1 MWKVPYPGIF
11 SLITFYVSLITR
23 YLLTLSRFPGGK
35 WENNRTGFMKPQKT
49 HIEEKLQNLPTQPGV
64 YLYRNAGGKVIYV
77 GKAKNLRSRVRS
89 YFQDARNLDIK
100 TRALVKQIHEIETI
114 IVDSEVEALI
124 LEANLIKEHRPRYNV
139 FLRDDKSYP
148 YIRITNEPFP
158 RVFVTRRIVKD
169 GSKYLGPYTDVKQL
183 RYIMKTVGKIFP
195 IRSCKYHIDEQVIA
209 SGKIKVCLDYH
220 IKRCQG
226 PCQGLVAQEEYQQM
240 IRQVEKFLRGKTREL
255 VAELEERMRQEAEKM
270 NFEEAARIRDQ
281 IRRIEE
287 YNFLPR
293 KVVLNDFEDRDVIA
307 LAHEDEDACA
317 VVFKIRDGK
326 VIGRQHFYLSGVEKK
341 NTPEILIQFLQQY
354 YLNEESLPHQI
365 LLPAALGDDQPLLE
379 EWLSQSAHHRVQM
392 VVPQIGEKKKLM
404 DLCQKNAK
412 YLLDEL
418 MLQKFQ
424 RSDYIPFN
432 VRQLQKEL
440 SLTVP
445 PRRIEGFD
453 ISNIQGKDAVAS
465 MVCFINGRPRKS
477 EYRIFKIRSK
487 DTPDD
492 FTMMHEVVY
501 RRYKRQLAEEQP
513 LPDLILIDGGKG
525 QLSAA
530 LSALQELGIEQQPI
544 IGLAKRL
551 EEIFLP
557 GESEALVISRRSAGL
572 KLLQQVRDE
581 AHRFA
586 ITHFRKQHK
595 KSTLKSPLD
604 EIPGIGPRR
613 KEHLLKTFGSLKRIR
628 EASVEDL
635 REKGKLPENVARE
648 VVQKLKE
655 AG

>member
-1 MWKVPYPGIF
+1 MM
-11 SLITFYVSLITR
+11 SS
-23 YLLTLSRFPGGK
+23 
-35 WENNRTGFMKPQKT
+35 QKS
-49 HIEEKLQNLPTQPGV
+49 HIEEKLRNLPTQPGV
-64 YLYRNAGGKVIYV
+64 YLYRNAEGKVLYV
-77 GKAKNLRSRVRS
+77 GKAKNLRNRVRS

-100 TRALVKQIHEIETI
+100 TRALVKQIRDIETI

-148 YIRITNEPFP
+148 YIRITNEPYP

-169 GSKYLGPYTDVKQL
+169 GSRYLGPYTDVKQL

-195 IRSCKYHIDEQVIA
+195 IRSCKYHIDEHVIA
-209 SGKIKVCLDYH
+209 SGKIKLCLDYH

-226 PCQGLVAQEEYQQM
+226 PCQGLISQEDYQQM

-255 VAELEERMRQEAEKM
+255 VSELEERMQQEAEKM

-281 IRRIEE
+281 IRRIED

-341 NTPEILIQFLQQY
+341 ETPEILTQFLQQY
-354 YLNEESLPHQI
+354 YLNEENLPQQI
-365 LLPAALGDDQPLLE
+365 LLPGDPGEEKALLE
-379 EWLSQSAHHRVQM
+379 DWLSQAAGHRVQV

-412 YLLDEL
+412 FLLDEL

-424 RSDYIPFN
+424 RSDYIPYN
-432 VRQLQKEL
+432 VRQLQKDL
-440 SLTVP
+440 SLPQP
-445 PRRIEGFD
+445 PLRIEGFD

-487 DTPDD
+487 ATPDD
-492 FTMMHEVVY
+492 FTMMHEAVY
-501 RRYKRQLAEEQP
+501 RRYKRQLEEKQP

-525 QLSAA
+525 QLNAA
-530 LSALQELGIEQQPI
+530 LSALQELGISDQAI

-557 GESEALVISRRSAGL
+557 GEKEALVISKRSAGL

-604 EIPGIGPRR
+604 DIPGIGPRR
-613 KEHLLKTFGSLKRIR
+613 KQHLLKTFGSLKRIR
-628 EASVEDL
+628 EASLEEL
-635 REKGKLPENVARE
+635 HRKGKLPEKVAKQVLEKLRE
-648 VVQKLKE
+648 E
-655 AG
+655 N